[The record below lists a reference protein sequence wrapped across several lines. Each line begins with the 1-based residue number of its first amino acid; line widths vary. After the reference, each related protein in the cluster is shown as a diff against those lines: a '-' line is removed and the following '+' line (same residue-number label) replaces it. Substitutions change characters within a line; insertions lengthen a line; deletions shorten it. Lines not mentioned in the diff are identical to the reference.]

1 MNKGYTLPEV
11 MVGILLISFA
21 LILIVQ
27 FIILYNE
34 ILRTVKQVKE
44 ISEQANTL
52 SGRIKNVINAK
63 PGEKLEFFSNPND
76 NYLVIKRKDIQ
87 TKKTIAAIGLYSN
100 QDQYTD
106 NHYFIND
113 SLKKYKIS
121 HLIYPEYAILE
132 YNSFNYVILGI
143 YGRLSTRSKPQKTQF
158 SLFVFKIE

>member
-11 MVGILLISFA
+11 MVGILLISLA
-21 LILIVQ
+21 LILIIQ

-44 ISEQANTL
+44 IAEQANTL

-63 PGEKLEFFSNPND
+63 PSEKLEFFPND
-76 NYLVIKRKDIQ
+76 NNLIIKRKDIQ
-87 TKKTIAAIGLYSN
+87 TLKTIAAIGLYSN
-100 QDQYTD
+100 QNHYTD

-121 HLIYPEYAILE
+121 HPIYPEYAILE
-132 YNSFNYVILGI
+132 YNSFKYVILGI
-143 YGRLSTRSKPQKTQF
+143 YGDIRLSSRSTPKKTQF
-158 SLFVFKIE
+158 SIFVFKIE